1 MSADLERGLVY
12 LPIEAATSDIYGGHR
27 PGDNLYS
34 TSLVALHAATGRRVW
49 HYQIVHHDIWDR
61 DNPAAPIL
69 MDIRRAGKT
78 IPAAAQ
84 LTKQAFTYVFDRRSG
99 EPLWPIREQPVPQ
112 SDVPGERTS
121 PTQPIPT
128 LPEPFDRQGVSEADL
143 IDFTPELRAEA
154 LLQVQDLR
162 LGTLFAPPSLADAA
176 DGTRG
181 TLVLPGSVGGANWEG
196 GAYDPELQLLFVG
209 SMTAPSVCGLAPDP
223 GSDVA
228 YSMVGRVPRVSELPL
243 LKPLTAA

>member
-1 MSADLERGLVY
+1 M
-12 LPIEAATSDIYGGHR
+12 
-27 PGDNLYS
+27 
-34 TSLVALHAATGRRVW
+34 
-49 HYQIVHHDIWDR
+49 
-61 DNPAAPIL
+61 
-69 MDIRRAGKT
+69 
-78 IPAAAQ
+78 
-84 LTKQAFTYVFDRRSG
+84 
-99 EPLWPIREQPVPQ
+99 PQ

-162 LGTLFAPPSLADAA
+162 LGALFAPPSLADAA